1 VSKPT
6 APCHVGRHRA
16 AHAQNIGPGAR
27 QGPDRRYAYVRSRVG
42 ESEIGLAR
50 RAASI
55 RGGGPQGRARLFL
68 SEHRGDARPDTLV
81 GLFVNDI
88 DAVVAEFGRPEEEP
102 PYGCE
107 FELRDPDGNRLRI
120 SKRAT

>member
-16 AHAQNIGPGAR
+16 AHAQNIGPSAR

-50 RAASI
+50 RAAFD
-55 RGGGPQGRARLFL
+55 QGRRSVGVSYFL
-68 SEHRGDARPDTLV
+68 GEEIAKLV
-81 GLFVNDI
+81 GEIGTKALIGVI
-88 DAVVAEFGRPEEEP
+88 VLVVAGLLIKARVSRWRGVRQERLAGQ
-102 PYGCE
+102 
-107 FELRDPDGNRLRI
+107 DP
-120 SKRAT
+120 SKVEAA